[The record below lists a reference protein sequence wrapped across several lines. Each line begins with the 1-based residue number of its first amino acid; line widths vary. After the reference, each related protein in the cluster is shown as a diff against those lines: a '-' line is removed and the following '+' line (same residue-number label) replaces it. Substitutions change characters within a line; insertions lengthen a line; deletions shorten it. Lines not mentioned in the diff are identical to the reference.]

1 VYAVGSS
8 STNAAL
14 ADFLLERRPRV
25 LLLDELEKINLWYT
39 VILLSLTE
47 TGIVTETKHRRR
59 REEHL
64 NRMAVTTANRID

>member
-1 VYAVGSS
+1 M
-8 STNAAL
+8 
-14 ADFLLERRPRV
+14 

-64 NRMAVTTANRID
+64 NRMAATTANRID